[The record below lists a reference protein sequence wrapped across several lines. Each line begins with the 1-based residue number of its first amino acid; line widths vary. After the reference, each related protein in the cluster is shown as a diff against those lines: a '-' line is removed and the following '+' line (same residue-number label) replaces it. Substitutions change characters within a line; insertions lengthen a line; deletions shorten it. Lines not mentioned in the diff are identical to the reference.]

1 MPAAHPLPVRPSG
14 AALTLTTAA
23 IFTKAAA
30 QHDCHWEGKLKA
42 ETWTPDKVEAV
53 ILNKS
58 VTLVRESQEGVS
70 MRHAAASAPW
80 AASRN
85 RQRLLLASLPLGL
98 CSSPSPT

>member
-1 MPAAHPLPVRPSG
+1 MLAAHPLPVGPSG
-14 AALTLTTAA
+14 AALT
-23 IFTKAAA
+23 FTITVILSKAAT

-42 ETWTPDKVEAV
+42 GTWTPNKVEAV

-58 VTLVRESQEGVS
+58 VSLVRESQEDVS

-98 CSSPSPT
+98 CSSPSST

>member
-1 MPAAHPLPVRPSG
+1 MRPSG
-14 AALTLTTAA
+14 AALT
-23 IFTKAAA
+23 FTIGVILSKAAA
-30 QHDCHWEGKLKA
+30 QHACHWEGKLKA